1 MRHTIHA
8 ILLVLVV
15 LLKSASEADTQVLK
29 VATLAPDGTAWMKEM
44 RKGAAVIE
52 KRTQGKV
59 RFKFY
64 PGGVMGNDKSV
75 LRKLRVGQLQGGAIT
90 SAALAG
96 IYPDSQTYG
105 WPLLFRSHEEVDYVR
120 GHTDS
125 LIIKGLKQRGYV
137 TFGIVESGFAY
148 LLSNRPVRRVS
159 DLKGQK
165 VWVPE
170 GDLISRTF
178 FEAAGRSP
186 IPLPLSDV
194 LTGLQTGLIETVGT
208 PPIGA
213 IALQWHTAVKYLTDT
228 PVMYTYGMLI
238 IDRRAFSRLHRDDQA
253 VVREVLERS
262 VDKLNKQNR
271 VDNEKAK
278 QALKN
283 QGITFIRPSPTEL
296 DKLRSIAV
304 EARRRLV
311 EKGVY
316 TPSILEAL
324 KTHLSTYR
332 DKHEAG
338 SAGR

>member
-1 MRHTIHA
+1 
-8 ILLVLVV
+8 LVV

-29 VATLAPDGTAWMKEM
+29 IATLATDGTVWMKEM
-44 RKGAAVIE
+44 RKGAAVIA

-64 PGGVMGNDKSV
+64 PGGVMGSDKSV

-105 WPLLFRSHEEVDYVR
+105 WPLMFRSTEEVDYVR
-120 GHTDS
+120 AHTDS
-125 LIIKGLKQRGYV
+125 LIIKGLKQRGYI

-148 LLSNRPVRRVS
+148 LLSNRPVSRVS

-178 FEAAGRSP
+178 FEAAGQSP

-238 IDRRAFSRLHRDDQA
+238 IDRRAFSRLHQDDQGI
-253 VVREVLERS
+253 VSEVLEGI

-311 EKGVY
+311 DKGVY